1 MFRRMALSI
10 FGGALL
16 AVVFAF
22 SQTGMAACE
31 GRCADTQS
39 GGQEFDSCLVTY
51 TCPTGSPC
59 YESDVRCY
67 YTGVKIVDPE

>member
-1 MFRRMALSI
+1 MFRRMAFPI

-22 SQTGMAACE
+22 SQIGMAACD
-31 GRCADTQS
+31 GRCDDTKP

-51 TCPTGSPC
+51 TCPPNSPC
-59 YESDVRCY
+59 YESEVRCY
-67 YTGVKIVDPE
+67 YTGEPIITD

>member
-22 SQTGMAACE
+22 SQTGMAACGE
-31 GRCADTQS
+31 LCPDTRP
-39 GGQEFDSCLVTY
+39 GGLEFDSCIVIYVSYPDGSWAFDY
-51 TCPTGSPC
+51 T
-59 YESDVRCY
+59 CY
-67 YTGVKIVDPE
+67 YTSGPVIID